1 MALSLVRGFRLGQ
14 NLTEGINMSNASR
27 SRFTAAA
34 AVIASIATFAPQLQG
49 QMGPNP
55 YRPVAWGGD
64 HLPDG
69 REWGPLNGIFADPD
83 GLHIWFHD
91 RCGRTPLP
99 SSTQESCLFKPD
111 VPPLLKLDLEGNVVD
126 SFGEG
131 LFVRP
136 HGLYVDRDGNVWA
149 TDYVGGQ
156 AYPHTEDEVLA
167 EMARKGIGHQVHK
180 FSPGGELLMS
190 LGTGGVAGDGPD
202 HFRQPSNVL
211 VAPNGEIFIA
221 DGHGDGGNNRIVKF
235 SSEGSY
241 IMEWGETGTAHG
253 QFRDPHDL
261 AMDSQGRLFVADR
274 GNFRIQIFDQEGSF
288 LDVWTQFGNP
298 SGLFIDANDI
308 LYVADANS
316 ATGANTG
323 WEQGIRIGDA
333 RTGWV
338 QSFILSPSPAEG
350 GGGWEGVTADVH
362 GNVYGAETRTSM
374 DVRRSQHVQ
383 KFLNQRA
390 RPAEGQDPDR

>member
-1 MALSLVRGFRLGQ
+1 MNEVLRTRGRQTGPQ
-14 NLTEGINMSNASR
+14 NLTGGINMSNASR

-69 REWGPLNGIFADPD
+69 REWGPINGIFADPD

-91 RCGRTPLP
+91 RCGRTPLA
-99 SSTQESCLFKPD
+99 SSRQESCLFKPD

-136 HGLYVDRDGNVWA
+136 HGLYVDRDGNVWG

-308 LYVADANS
+308 LYVADSES

-323 WEQGIRIGDA
+323 WEQGIRIGSA
-333 RTGWV
+333 RTGLGAVLHPKPITRRGRWGM
-338 QSFILSPSPAEG
+338 G
-350 GGGWEGVTADVH
+350 GRHGRRPWQRVRGGDP
-362 GNVYGAETRTSM
+362 NVDG
-374 DVRRSQHVQ
+374 
-383 KFLNQRA
+383 
-390 RPAEGQDPDR
+390 RPALTAHSEVRQPEGATC